1 MPLYYAAGQENVE
14 GVRLLLDYG
23 ADPMRSNL
31 VICTRGE
38 GIVFLLLHA
47 DDAGPLGFRPAPT
60 VSPVQRD
67 DGFN

>member
-1 MPLYYAAGQENVE
+1 MPLYYAAAQNYEE

-23 ADPMRSNL
+23 ANPMRSNL
-31 VICTRGE
+31 VICKRGR
-38 GIVFLLLHA
+38 GHCFLFLHA
-47 DDAGPLGFRPAPT
+47 DDAGPLGFLPAPT